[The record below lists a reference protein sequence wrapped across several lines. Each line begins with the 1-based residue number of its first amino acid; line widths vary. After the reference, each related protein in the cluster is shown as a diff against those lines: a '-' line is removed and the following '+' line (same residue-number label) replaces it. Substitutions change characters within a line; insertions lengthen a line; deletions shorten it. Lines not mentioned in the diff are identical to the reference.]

1 MRNFK
6 KALFLSSAASMAL
19 VMAACGQEEET
30 EEEAGSGEGSVEE
43 ADGELT
49 VYTSRNEDFV
59 GPLLDKFT
67 EDTGV
72 EVNMLALDDNAVNR
86 IKGEENNVQSD
97 IFISN
102 DVGALEHL
110 RLEGFLQEA
119 EPENIDSID
128 EIYRAEDNSWFAL
141 SARTRVLMYN
151 KDMITEEEMPEQIED
166 LTDEEYE
173 GEFAITRG
181 GNGGMIGHV
190 SALRQEW
197 GDEETSEWIS
207 GVQDNAA
214 AILDGHGDIRRGVGA
229 GEFAFGLVNN
239 YYYHQQLQEP
249 TDNNVG
255 VVYPDQEE
263 DEMGA
268 VVNAAGVGLIEGAPN
283 EENAR
288 VFLDWVLEEE
298 NQQAF
303 SYDSLEVPINPDIEP
318 IEDAASIDDY
328 KTHDLPLRDL
338 GEVWED
344 TRELI
349 EDSGLDLEIR

>member
-1 MRNFK
+1 MKKFK
-6 KALFLSSAASMAL
+6 KALFLTSAASMAL
-19 VMAACGQEEET
+19 VMAACGQEEEG
-30 EEEAGSGEGSVEE
+30 EEETGSGEESVEE

-197 GDEETSEWIS
+197 GDEETSEWIN

-249 TDNNVG
+249 TDKIGRAHV
-255 VVYPDQEE
+255 
-263 DEMGA
+263 
-268 VVNAAGVGLIEGAPN
+268 
-283 EENAR
+283 
-288 VFLDWVLEEE
+288 
-298 NQQAF
+298 
-303 SYDSLEVPINPDIEP
+303 
-318 IEDAASIDDY
+318 
-328 KTHDLPLRDL
+328 
-338 GEVWED
+338 
-344 TRELI
+344 
-349 EDSGLDLEIR
+349 